1 MFSKDDLVSRHASG
15 TNHASLGPQSGC
27 EYAFA
32 VLERGV
38 GRLPVAK
45 EVVVCHYTGT
55 LASDG
60 TKFDCSK
67 DRGKPLTFMI
77 GIGQVIKGWDEG
89 IMSMHLG
96 EISKLEISSAFAYG
110 EAGSGGKIPPAADL
124 VFEVE
129 LLKIGDEK
137 APSISGGGL
146 AGFGQCTKVF
156 DQCTIA

>member
-1 MFSKDDLVSRHASG
+1 MTRFFQEQLREHCQHLLTREALLQRQIEHPCTFVTIVS
-15 TNHASLGPQSGC
+15 TFL
-27 EYAFA
+27 F
-32 VLERGV
+32 
-38 GRLPVAK
+38 K
-45 EVVVCHYTGT
+45 GT

-110 EAGSGGKIPPAADL
+110 EAGSGGKEAKPSVNLHPL
-124 VFEVE
+124 VLSVRAR
-129 LLKIGDEK
+129 LKIS
-137 APSISGGGL
+137 ATSIEIHN
-146 AGFGQCTKVF
+146 VY
-156 DQCTIA
+156 